1 MVFFMFMVIL
11 VILVILVMFMVQE
24 DVQVLNIVMFFL
36 DVVVIDDFLTLLNT

>member
-1 MVFFMFMVIL
+1 MFMVIL
-11 VILVILVMFMVQE
+11 VIPVILVMFMVQE